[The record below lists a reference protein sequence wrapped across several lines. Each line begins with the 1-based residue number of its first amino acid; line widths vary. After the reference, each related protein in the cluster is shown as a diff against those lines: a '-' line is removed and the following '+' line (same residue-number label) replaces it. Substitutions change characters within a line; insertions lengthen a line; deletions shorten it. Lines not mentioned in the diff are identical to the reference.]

1 MCTENDRRRQCLS
14 WTPAS
19 RCPGG
24 DRLEFTNSGGQQY
37 NPDLLVIEVN
47 GTHWIVEVKSR

>member
-1 MCTENDRRRQCLS
+1 M
-14 WTPAS
+14 
-19 RCPGG
+19 
-24 DRLEFTNSGGQQY
+24 EFTNSGGQQY